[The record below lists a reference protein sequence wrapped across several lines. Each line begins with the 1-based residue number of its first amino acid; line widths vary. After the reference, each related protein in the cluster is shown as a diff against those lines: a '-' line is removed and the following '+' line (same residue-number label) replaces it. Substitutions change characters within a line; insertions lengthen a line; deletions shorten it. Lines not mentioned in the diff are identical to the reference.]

1 MKLFASID
9 QGTSSTRTII
19 FDKDLKTVDSRQEA
33 YELNFPNSGWVEID
47 PEVLR
52 NSVMNTMEPLVDKYK
67 DKLNSISI
75 TNQRESTIIW
85 NKKTGNAIYPII
97 VWQDRRTEGYCNEL
111 KRQGHESM
119 IQNKTGLVIDPYFSA
134 TKIKWILNNVKQ
146 AKVLL
151 KSNNLLF
158 GTVDTFL
165 IWKLTKGKQHLTEA
179 SNASRTMLYNINNN
193 KWDKE
198 ILKKLNIPQKILP
211 EVKNSAD
218 NFGKTDK
225 KITGVEISISAVLG
239 DQQAAAFGQTCFEK
253 GSIKS
258 TYGTGAFVIMNTG
271 PKKINSKNK
280 LLTTICY
287 RLNNKNTYA
296 LEGSIFIAGAG
307 VQWLRDKVKLIKKA
321 PETEKISKSSKVN
334 DGVFVVPAFS
344 GMGAPYWRPDARGVI
359 TGLTRDSDWKS
370 IVRATVES
378 VGYQSFDLFDSMN
391 KDGLKPKIV
400 KVDGGMVANNWFTQF
415 LADIINLKV
424 VRPKILETTALGVA
438 LLAGLQIGEY
448 KSLNQ
453 IKNMWKKDRV
463 FSPNIKK
470 TLRNELLAG
479 WKLAIPGPPLRTL
492 CLLFERFHPRGTR
505 SPARPPILRSLQLPV
520 LRLRY
525 GRFGFHLRHSI
536 PQHVPPL

>member
-1 MKLFASID
+1 MKKFIISID
-9 QGTSSTRTII
+9 QGTTSSRVIL
-19 FDKDLKTVDSRQEA
+19 FDTKGNIVFVSQFEFKQ
-33 YELNFPNSGWVEID
+33 YFPKNGWVEHNPNEIWSTTLKALKQVID
-47 PEVLR
+47 
-52 NSVMNTMEPLVDKYK
+52 KAK
-67 DKLNSISI
+67 KLKGNILTIGI
-75 TNQRESTIIW
+75 TNQRETTILW
-85 NKKTGNAIYPII
+85 NKRTGKPIYNAI
-97 VWQDRRTEGYCNEL
+97 VWQDRRTQDYCKLL
-111 KRQGHESM
+111 KKKNYENLFR
-119 IQNKTGLVIDPYFSA
+119 NKTGLFIDPYFSA
-134 TKIKWILNNVKQ
+134 TKIKWILDNVKIS
-146 AKVLL
+146 KKLL
-151 KSNNLLF
+151 SSNDLLF

-258 TYGTGAFVIMNTG
+258 TYGTGAFVIMNSG

-344 GMGAPYWRPDARGVI
+344 GIGAPYWRPDARGVI

-438 LLAGLQIGEY
+438 LLAGYQIGEY
-448 KSLNQ
+448 KSFNQ
-453 IKNMWKKDRV
+453 IKDMWKKDRI
-463 FSPNIKK
+463 FKPKMKQNFRKD
-470 TLRNELLAG
+470 LLNG
-479 WKLAIPGPPLRTL
+479 WKLAIKKTL
-492 CLLFERFHPRGTR
+492 
-505 SPARPPILRSLQLPV
+505 A
-520 LRLRY
+520 
-525 GRFGFHLRHSI
+525 
-536 PQHVPPL
+536 

>member
-1 MKLFASID
+1 MKKFIISID
-9 QGTSSTRTII
+9 QGTTSSRVIL
-19 FDKDLKTVDSRQEA
+19 FDTKGNIVFVSQ
-33 YELNFPNSGWVEID
+33 YEFKQYFPKNGWVEHNPNEIWSTT
-47 PEVLR
+47 LKALKQAI
-52 NSVMNTMEPLVDKYK
+52 NKAK
-67 DKLNSISI
+67 KLKGHILTIGI
-75 TNQRESTIIW
+75 TNQRETTILW
-85 NKKTGNAIYPII
+85 NKKTGKPIYNAI
-97 VWQDRRTEGYCNEL
+97 VWQDRRTQDYCKLL
-111 KRQGHESM
+111 KKKNYENLFR
-119 IQNKTGLVIDPYFSA
+119 NKTGLFIDPYFSA
-134 TKIKWILNNVKQ
+134 TKIKWILDNVKIS
-146 AKVLL
+146 KKLL
-151 KSNNLLF
+151 GSNDLLF

-321 PETEKISKSSKVN
+321 PETEKISKSSKIN

-391 KDGLKPKIV
+391 KDGLKPRIV

-438 LLAGLQIGEY
+438 LLAGYQIGEY

-453 IKNMWKKDRV
+453 IKNMWKKDRI
-463 FSPNIKK
+463 FNPKMKQNFRKD
-470 TLRNELLAG
+470 LLNG
-479 WKLAIPGPPLRTL
+479 WKLAIKKTL
-492 CLLFERFHPRGTR
+492 
-505 SPARPPILRSLQLPV
+505 A
-520 LRLRY
+520 
-525 GRFGFHLRHSI
+525 
-536 PQHVPPL
+536 